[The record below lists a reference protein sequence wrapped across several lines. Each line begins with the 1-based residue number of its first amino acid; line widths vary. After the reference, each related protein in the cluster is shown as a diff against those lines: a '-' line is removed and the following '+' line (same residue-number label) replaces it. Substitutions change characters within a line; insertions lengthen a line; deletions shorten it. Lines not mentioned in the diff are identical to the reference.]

1 MELYGNSDYGSES
14 SVSEVDIVSPLES
27 SQISNSTTSRKRLY
41 SDVWNYFTV
50 HNHNV
55 TCRCGSGFTYKE
67 DGATDSSFLNRH
79 LRTCIVKN
87 DNKQACI
94 LYDSYS
100 NSYQVRS
107 MKSLVELIVGGRR
120 YPFASLTILD

>member
-50 HNHNV
+50 HNNKA
-55 TCRCGSGFTYKE
+55 TCRCGS
-67 DGATDSSFLNRH
+67 
-79 LRTCIVKN
+79 
-87 DNKQACI
+87 
-94 LYDSYS
+94 
-100 NSYQVRS
+100 
-107 MKSLVELIVGGRR
+107 LIV
-120 YPFASLTILD
+120 